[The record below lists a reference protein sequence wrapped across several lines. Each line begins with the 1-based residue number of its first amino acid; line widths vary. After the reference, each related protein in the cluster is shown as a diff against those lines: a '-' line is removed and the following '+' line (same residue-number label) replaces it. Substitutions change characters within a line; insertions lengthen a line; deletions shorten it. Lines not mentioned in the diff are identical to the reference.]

1 MAIDFTKI
9 PSPCFVLDK
18 SLLEKNIETLRRVKK
33 VTGITFLMALK
44 GFATRQVF
52 PFIKNTAD
60 GAAVSSL
67 NELKLAHDFLSDNLH
82 AYAPVYLPD
91 EFDEIAQKSQH
102 ITFNSLSQFEQY
114 TEKAK
119 QINPLI
125 SIGLRINPLY
135 SDVETALYNPAS
147 STSRLGITP
156 ENCPDKLPKDIEG
169 LHVHTLCESSAKALE
184 KLLEAIEKHFG
195 KFLPEIKW
203 LNLGGGHLMTQ
214 KDYDIPLLVKTINK
228 FKANYPNLEI
238 ILEPSAAFVWETGYL
253 VATILDIVENGNV
266 STAILDVSFTA
277 HMPDCLEMPYK
288 PKILSASE
296 NGKFIYRMGGNS
308 CLAGDFI
315 GNWLFDKPL
324 KTGNRIVFN
333 DMIHYTTVK
342 TSFFNGVKHPSIG
355 MWTPDNQFVLFKKF
369 GYKDYKN
376 RLS

>member
-91 EFDEIAQKSQH
+91 EFDEIAQKSRH

-203 LNLGGGHLMTQ
+203 LNLGGGHLITQ